1 VSAVKNQRLVLALA
15 GVFAGMTVTMV
26 VLAAAFRDPVPLF
39 VALPFAAATYFFWY
53 HATGRI
59 ATGIYERVER
69 QARQDASTDGGRGGF
84 GAGPREDW
92 TPPGGEDRWERV
104 RGARDASRTARSGRR
119 AYDGRSG
126 SRSRAPNADPG
137 PSAAEAR
144 QVLGISPGADESAV
158 RRAYRERAKET
169 HPDTE
174 GGDEAAFKRVNRA
187 YERLT
192 D

>member
-1 VSAVKNQRLVLALA
+1 MKNERLVLALA
-15 GVFAGMTVTMV
+15 AVFAGMTVLMIA
-26 VLAAAFRDPVPLF
+26 LAAAFRDPVPLF
-39 VALPFAAATYFFWY
+39 VALPFGAATYFFWY
-53 HATGRI
+53 HATGRV

-69 QARQDASTDGGRGGF
+69 QARSNSNASTDGGRGGF

-104 RGARDASRTARSGRR
+104 RGASRTARGGRR

-126 SRSRAPNADPG
+126 SATGSPDAGSG

-144 QVLGISPGADESAV
+144 RVLGVGPDADESAV
-158 RRAYRERAKET
+158 RRAYRERVKET

-174 GGDEAAFKRVNRA
+174 DGDEDAFKRVNAA
-187 YERLT
+187 YERLS